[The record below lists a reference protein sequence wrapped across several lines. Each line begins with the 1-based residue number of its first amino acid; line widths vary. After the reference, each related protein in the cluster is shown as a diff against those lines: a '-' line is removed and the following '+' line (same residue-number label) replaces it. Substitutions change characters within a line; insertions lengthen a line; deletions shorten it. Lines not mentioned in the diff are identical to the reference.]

1 MLIRT
6 RKKLS
11 HVRVGMILSFNFSVQ
26 RILILRKIP
35 LVEVCCT
42 VMVVKGKMHITEVI
56 RTTLQKNDTDHNV
69 KKNGPQRQKQPN
81 LKKCKVC
88 ETLIDLEGDHMP
100 TVQ

>member
-11 HVRVGMILSFNFSVQ
+11 HVRVRMILSFNFSVQ

-35 LVEVCCT
+35 LVEVCRT

-69 KKNGPQRQKQPN
+69 KKKWSSKTKTAQFEEMRS
-81 LKKCKVC
+81 L
-88 ETLIDLEGDHMP
+88 
-100 TVQ
+100 